1 MSFDFT
7 DRRMQAYGL
16 NAVAI
21 ILLLLSAWCI
31 WLGVRTWIAVRALER
46 HQLYLLVDPGRQSPE
61 LRQSA
66 AQVSDS
72 LWSGN
77 DPRLIIPVMDPAQGV
92 TARMNDA
99 LRGASSADR
108 DQTLAAISFTKA
120 LKGEAINTEQLP
132 ETADWR
138 LVRLIADLKEAGTGQ
153 MPAWPDVQGASY
165 GILRAALER
174 DLAAAWKVGND
185 KRVLASAGQLRTLDP
200 RHPAAAAC
208 DVLLYLGSGGNA
220 ETELKTMMGKVP
232 DVSLRPRL
240 LRAAARIL
248 PSNSNF
254 ALSLLHEF
262 GADNVDPEE
271 YINSMVLSGKDLA
284 AITAKVLT
292 LKNST
297 LLCRV
302 FDETIAKGRVDLAQ
316 KIQAASGLTPEDRQ
330 RLGEV
335 LAVAMGSNLGVSLL
349 RGEFGFISFHLTTP
363 EGKVSRLGSGD
374 VRITVD
380 GRPLT
385 SDDVV
390 HFGSLFHCKIPGR
403 NKVKLE
409 ITVKGKKILSQEVV
423 R

>member
-16 NAVAI
+16 NVLAI
-21 ILLLLSAWCI
+21 ILVLLSAWVV
-31 WLGVRTWIAVRALER
+31 WLGVRTWIAVRAMER
-46 HQLYLLVDPGRQSPE
+46 HQLFLLVDPGRQSPE

-66 AQVSDS
+66 VQVSNS
-72 LWSGN
+72 LWSAN

-92 TARMNDA
+92 TPRMNDA
-99 LRGASSADR
+99 LKGASNADR
-108 DQTLAAISFTKA
+108 DQTLAAIAFTKA
-120 LKGEAINTEQLP
+120 LKGEPIITEQMP

-138 LVRLIADLKEAGTGQ
+138 LVRLIADLKEAGPGQ

-174 DLAAAWKVGND
+174 DLAAAWKVGNE

-208 DVLLYLGSGGNA
+208 DVVLYLGSGGNVPG
-220 ETELKTMMGKVP
+220 EFDPLMNKVT
-232 DVSLRPRL
+232 DTSLRPRL
-240 LRAAARIL
+240 LRAASRIL
-248 PSNSNF
+248 PSNSTF
-254 ALSLLHEF
+254 ALSNMHRY
-262 GADNVDPEE
+262 GAESVDPEE
-271 YINSMVLSGKDLA
+271 FINSMVLSGQDLA
-284 AITAKVLT
+284 AITQRVVT
-292 LKNST
+292 LNNSK

-316 KIQAASGLTPEDRQ
+316 KIQGASGLTPEDRQ
-330 RLGEV
+330 RLGEI
-335 LAVAMGSNLGVSLL
+335 LAVAMGSNLGVSLF
-349 RGEFGFISFHLTTP
+349 RGEFGFISFHLSTP
-363 EGKVSRLGSGD
+363 EGKISRLGSGD
-374 VRITVD
+374 VRITAD

-390 HFGSLFHCKIPGR
+390 HFGSMFHCKIPGR

-409 ITVKGKKILSQEVV
+409 ITVKGKKIFSQEVV